1 MKVGKAYN
9 QSKAGH
15 APDGHLFT
23 AAIFFCPQCGCIGE
37 VRLYRFFFTFL
48 QEVLFS
54 IPSKSVI
61 GWTSLSQRYLHCQKN
76 YDYRKQSAWFF
87 PLEMYS
93 YSFLRVLCN
102 THCFSDYSIKVFYGS
117 GECLV
122 LNIPTSDSD
131 DIPEIVRRLEEISI
145 GCQVKLFFCV
155 SSLYI
160 GKHCPV
166 KSNYS
171 LPAQQAQKGEG
182 KGEGEK
188 IPYPLSPT
196 PLPISLSRNPLT
208 LSAPAV
214 RAKLPGELSWQSVC
228 LLSVNESR
236 GNQPMT
242 FRIIFL
248 TGN

>member
-1 MKVGKAYN
+1 M
-9 QSKAGH
+9 
-15 APDGHLFT
+15 
-23 AAIFFCPQCGCIGE
+23 
-37 VRLYRFFFTFL
+37 
-48 QEVLFS
+48 S
-54 IPSKSVI
+54 I
-61 GWTSLSQRYLHCQKN
+61 

-93 YSFLRVLCN
+93 FSFLRVLCN

-171 LPAQQAQKGEG
+171 LPA
-182 KGEGEK
+182 
-188 IPYPLSPT
+188 
-196 PLPISLSRNPLT
+196 
-208 LSAPAV
+208 
-214 RAKLPGELSWQSVC
+214 
-228 LLSVNESR
+228 
-236 GNQPMT
+236 
-242 FRIIFL
+242 
-248 TGN
+248 

>member
-1 MKVGKAYN
+1 MRAMFRIPGNESQRGLQLIKKLATPLTVTSSQRPFSSVPNVAVLERFD
-9 QSKAGH
+9 S
-15 APDGHLFT
+15 
-23 AAIFFCPQCGCIGE
+23 
-37 VRLYRFFFTFL
+37 FFFFIFL

-171 LPAQQAQKGEG
+171 LPA
-182 KGEGEK
+182 
-188 IPYPLSPT
+188 
-196 PLPISLSRNPLT
+196 
-208 LSAPAV
+208 
-214 RAKLPGELSWQSVC
+214 
-228 LLSVNESR
+228 
-236 GNQPMT
+236 
-242 FRIIFL
+242 
-248 TGN
+248 